1 MTTETRTPDEKNNE
15 WLQFIE
21 FIKRKYG
28 YNSSEYIRINDYNNR
43 SNNSV
48 AEYYNSKTSALNITT
63 DIPLKD
69 LLKNEDFKE
78 MLQLDRDGE
87 ISKFTEI
94 YNHTD
99 YLMRSL
105 NTIDDNLYIQCNP
118 VKVDNSGVIEETTN
132 SNSAST
138 VASIITEGADFFSPE
153 KLFRNVGLQVFLGV
167 VLFAVILFVGNFLFT
182 IGTRLEN
189 KYNIKSRFKRA
200 FNKQVT
206 SPSS

>member
-48 AEYYNSKTSALNITT
+48 AEYYNSKNPSLNIT
-63 DIPLKD
+63 DIPLND
-69 LLKNEDFKE
+69 LLKNDDFKE

-105 NTIDDNLYIQCNP
+105 STKDDNLYIQCNP
-118 VKVDNSGVIEETTN
+118 VKVDNSGVIEDTTN

-138 VASIITEGADFFSPE
+138 VASIITEGADFFSPD
-153 KLFRNVGLQVFLGV
+153 KLYSNVTLTVFLSLLLV
-167 VLFAVILFVGNFLFT
+167 VVIYAVSQWVCGGGLGSMLT
-182 IGTRLEN
+182 YAYAKAPTLR
-189 KYNIKSRFKRA
+189 ST
-200 FNKQVT
+200 KQV
-206 SPSS
+206 

>member
-48 AEYYNSKTSALNITT
+48 AEYYNSKNPSLSIT
-63 DIPLKD
+63 DIPLNE

-78 MLQLDRDGE
+78 MLQLDNPGE

-118 VKVDNSGVIEETTN
+118 VKVDNNGVIEETTN

-138 VASIITEGADFFSPE
+138 VASIITEGADFFSPD
-153 KLFRNVGLQVFLGV
+153 KLYSNVTLTVFLSLLLV
-167 VLFAVILFVGNFLFT
+167 YIIYAA
-182 IGTRLEN
+182 
-189 KYNIKSRFKRA
+189 SRWLLGGGFWSMVTYAKETLRY
-200 FNKQVT
+200 NKQESVAL
-206 SPSS
+206 

>member
-1 MTTETRTPDEKNNE
+1 MTTATRTPDEKNNE

-21 FIKRKYG
+21 FIKRKYD

-48 AEYYNSKTSALNITT
+48 AEYYNSKNPSLNIT
-63 DIPLKD
+63 DIPLNE

-132 SNSAST
+132 SNSASNI
-138 VASIITEGADFFSPE
+138 ASIITEGADFFSPE
-153 KLFRNVGLQVFLGV
+153 KLFKNVGLQVFLGV
-167 VLFAVILFVGNFLFT
+167 VLFAVSLFVGNLLYT
-182 IGTRLEN
+182 MGTR
-189 KYNIKSRFKRA
+189 YSIKSRISNTGGSIASKIYNRG
-200 FNKQVT
+200 K
-206 SPSS
+206 

>member
-48 AEYYNSKTSALNITT
+48 AEYYNSKNPSLNIT
-63 DIPLKD
+63 DIPLNE

-118 VKVDNSGVIEETTN
+118 VKVDNNGVIEETTN

-153 KLFRNVGLQVFLGV
+153 KLFKNVGLQVFLGV
-167 VLFAVILFVGNFLFT
+167 VLFAFILFVGNFLFT
-182 IGTRLEN
+182 MGTR
-189 KYNIKSRFKRA
+189 YSIKSRIY
-200 FNKQVT
+200 NT
-206 SPSS
+206 GSSIVSNIYNRGK

>member
-1 MTTETRTPDEKNNE
+1 MTTVTRTPDEKNNE

-48 AEYYNSKTSALNITT
+48 AEYYNSKNPSLNIT
-63 DIPLKD
+63 DIPLNE

-118 VKVDNSGVIEETTN
+118 VKVDNNGVIEETTN

-153 KLFRNVGLQVFLGV
+153 KLFKNVGLQVFLGV
-167 VLFAVILFVGNFLFT
+167 VLFVVSLLVGNLLYT
-182 IGTRLEN
+182 MGTRYSIPSRI
-189 KYNIKSRFKRA
+189 YN
-200 FNKQVT
+200 T
-206 SPSS
+206 GSSIASKIYNRGK

>member
-48 AEYYNSKTSALNITT
+48 AEYYNSKNTSLNIT
-63 DIPLKD
+63 DIPLND
-69 LLKNEDFKE
+69 LLKNDDFKE

-118 VKVDNSGVIEETTN
+118 VKVDNNGVIEETTN

-138 VASIITEGADFFSPE
+138 VASIITEGADFFSPD
-153 KLFRNVGLQVFLGV
+153 KLYSNVTLTVFLSLLLV
-167 VLFAVILFVGNFLFT
+167 VVIYAVSQWAWGGGLRSMLT
-182 IGTRLEN
+182 YAYAKAPTLR
-189 KYNIKSRFKRA
+189 S
-200 FNKQVT
+200 NKQVSVT
-206 SPSS
+206 L

>member
-1 MTTETRTPDEKNNE
+1 MTTETMTPDEKNNE

-43 SNNSV
+43 SDNSV
-48 AEYYNSKTSALNITT
+48 AAYYNSKNSSLNIP
-63 DIPLKD
+63 DIPLNE
-69 LLKNEDFKE
+69 LLKNDDFKE
-78 MLQLDRDGE
+78 TLQLDRDGE

-105 NTIDDNLYIQCNP
+105 STKDDNLYIQCNP
-118 VKVDNSGVIEETTN
+118 VKVDNNGVIEDTTN

-138 VASIITEGADFFSPE
+138 VASIITEGADFFSPD
-153 KLFRNVGLQVFLGV
+153 KLYSNVTLTVFLSLLLV
-167 VLFAVILFVGNFLFT
+167 VVIYAVSQWVYGGGLGSMFT
-182 IGTRLEN
+182 YAKASFR
-189 KYNIKSRFKRA
+189 
-200 FNKQVT
+200 FNKQVSVT
-206 SPSS
+206 P

>member
-1 MTTETRTPDEKNNE
+1 MTTATRTPDEKNNE

-21 FIKRKYG
+21 FIKRKYD

-48 AEYYNSKTSALNITT
+48 AEYYNSKYPSLAIT
-63 DIPLKD
+63 DIPLSE

-78 MLQLDRDGE
+78 MLQLDNPGE

-105 NTIDDNLYIQCNP
+105 NDDNLYIQCNP
-118 VKVDNSGVIEETTN
+118 VKVDNNGVIEETT
-132 SNSAST
+132 SSSSAST
-138 VASIITEGADFFSPE
+138 VASIITEGADFFSPD
-153 KLFRNVGLQVFLGV
+153 KLYSNVTLTVFLSLLLVYIIYAAGRWLLGGGFWSMV
-167 VLFAVILFVGNFLFT
+167 TYAKAKAPTL
-182 IGTRLEN
+182 R
-189 KYNIKSRFKRA
+189 Y
-200 FNKQVT
+200 NKQV
-206 SPSS
+206 

>member
-48 AEYYNSKTSALNITT
+48 AEYYNSKNPSLNIT
-63 DIPLKD
+63 DIPLNK

-118 VKVDNSGVIEETTN
+118 VKVDNNGVIEETTN

-153 KLFRNVGLQVFLGV
+153 KLFKNVGLQVFLGV
-167 VLFAVILFVGNFLFT
+167 VLFVGSLLVGNLLYT
-182 IGTRLEN
+182 MGSR
-189 KYNIKSRFKRA
+189 YSIKSKISNSA
-200 FNKQVT
+200 SNKQVT